1 MGLSRAERAALR
13 DAEKSGAGAGSVQI
27 KRIGADQLYNE
38 RWAKDNVSY
47 VAGLV
52 DREERKEM
60 LEAGGAG
67 VQDLQKVDVS
77 ETGGGGGDAGSTTV
91 VTGKQKQKH
100 QIHFLAAQA
109 QVKQQEMA
117 NALGGQALSRNDN
130 RAKYGW

>member
-13 DAEKSGAGAGSVQI
+13 DAAAEGSTDAVRI
-27 KRIGADQLYNE
+27 KRLGNDQLYNAQ
-38 RWAKDNVSY
+38 WAKDNVSY

-60 LEAGGAG
+60 LNG
-67 VQDLQKVDVS
+67 VQDIQKVEIS
-77 ETGGGGGDAGSTTV
+77 ETGGADAGSMTT
-91 VTGKQKQKH
+91 VTGKQRDKH

-117 NALGGQALSRNDN
+117 NTLGGQALSRNEN
-130 RAKYGW
+130 RGKYGW